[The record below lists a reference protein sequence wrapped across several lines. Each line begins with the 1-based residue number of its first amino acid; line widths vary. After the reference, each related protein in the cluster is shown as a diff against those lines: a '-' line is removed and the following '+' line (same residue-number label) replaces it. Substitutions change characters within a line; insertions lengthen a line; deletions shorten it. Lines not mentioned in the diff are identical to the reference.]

1 MELCDDDRSEHDRFD
16 PTDRECFSREQT
28 QNIFGCIE
36 QKVSSL
42 NLLVLEFRG

>member
-16 PTDRECFSREQT
+16 QTECFSREQT

-42 NLLVLEFRG
+42 NLLVLDFRG